1 MKTKCFTSRKGDGQ
15 EITSGKAEL
24 RMNSGKDS
32 VQKYIVF
39 KKEILSLPPSLLR
52 AVSSD
57 SHSVTVLKSRIAGIK
72 RSFLLMPLQSHIPR

>member
-39 KKEILSLPPSLLR
+39 KKEDPEGWYGEGGGFRMGNTCFKIIK
-52 AVSSD
+52 
-57 SHSVTVLKSRIAGIK
+57 LKIK
-72 RSFLLMPLQSHIPR
+72 KNK

>member
-1 MKTKCFTSRKGDGQ
+1 
-15 EITSGKAEL
+15 
-24 RMNSGKDS
+24 MNSGKDS

-39 KKEILSLPPSLLR
+39 KKEIQVLLSLPPPLLR

-72 RSFLLMPLQSHIPR
+72 RSFLLTPLQSHMPS